1 MYCSNH
7 PFALM
12 KLESLQGKQ
21 FRSFINVRP
30 GHAPRRPRR
39 CRVARPRLT
48 RPSAECPVLQEVRM
62 RPESRALDLGSYL
75 IKPVQRIC
83 KYPLLVRVRLRAETH
98 AHTAVP

>member
-1 MYCSNH
+1 
-7 PFALM
+7 
-12 KLESLQGKQ
+12 
-21 FRSFINVRP
+21 
-30 GHAPRRPRR
+30 
-39 CRVARPRLT
+39 
-48 RPSAECPVLQEVRM
+48 M